1 MLWRMIQTGLFA
13 GFLTALIY
21 SVVQAFTVTPLI
33 FEAEVYEQAAGGHSH
48 GPVVHLH
55 DDGERHLHD
64 AGERSGEAA
73 PASAEP
79 REPADGIERYGYTF
93 LANIATAVGFAL
105 VLVAA
110 FAIRG
115 RPVDM
120 RAGLWWGLAGYA
132 IFALNPSIGLP
143 PEVPG
148 AAAAPLVARQ
158 TWWFGTMAATAV
170 GLGLLVFAKPLW
182 LRVLGL
188 PLLLLPHLI
197 GAPQPVGL
205 EPGLVPPELASH
217 YVVWSLATTL
227 FLWLLLGASAGE
239 IYRRLSE
246 SEARAAERG
255 AAS

>member
-48 GPVVHLH
+48 GPSIHLH
-55 DDGERHLHD
+55 QDGERHLHD
-64 AGERSGEAA
+64 EGEAA
-73 PASAEP
+73 GNATPVAAEP
-79 REPADGIERYGYTF
+79 WEPADGIERYGSTF
-93 LANIATAVGFAL
+93 LANMFTSVGFAF
-105 VLVAA
+105 VMVAA

-115 RPVDM
+115 KPVNM

-132 IFALNPSIGLP
+132 IFALNPSLGLP

-148 AAAAPLVARQ
+148 AAAAPLEIRQ
-158 TWWFGTMAATAV
+158 AWWFGAMAATAI
-170 GLGLLVFAKPLW
+170 GLGLLVFAKPVW
-182 LRVLGL
+182 LRLLGV
-188 PLLLLPHLI
+188 PVILLPHII
-197 GAPQPVGL
+197 GAPHPTGI
-205 EPGLVPPELASH
+205 EPGPVPPELASL
-217 YVVWSLATTL
+217 YVVWALVTAL
-227 FLWLLLGASAGE
+227 FFWLMLGASAGE

-255 AAS
+255 APS